1 MRRARTVR
9 RAPARAHP
17 ARRLGLSNPRPRSDS
32 RPSIAAGGARCR
44 GRSRVAA
51 GVAADRTQEVTT
63 AVLGIA
69 DDRALGGSMRV
80 IVTRPQSLVAA
91 KAAVDEV
98 IREIDIA
105 ASRFREDSELC
116 RLNAMPD
123 KVIKVRPLLAQA
135 IESGLRGARMTEGAG
150 DLTIGDAV

>member
-1 MRRARTVR
+1 ILAPGPIPAHLLPLAERAVEDCPVLALALRRTERKK
-9 RAPARAHP
+9 
-17 ARRLGLSNPRPRSDS
+17 S
-32 RPSIAAGGARCR
+32 
-44 GRSRVAA
+44 
-51 GVAADRTQEVTT
+51 T

-105 ASRFREDSELC
+105 ASRFRGDSELC

-123 KVIKVRPLLAQA
+123 KVIKVSPLLAQA
-135 IESGLRGARMTEGAG
+135 IETGLRGAELTEGAV
-150 DLTIGDAV
+150 DPTIGYAIVVNGYDADFSSVAPQGAA

>member
-44 GRSRVAA
+44 GLSRAGA

-63 AVLGIA
+63 AVHGIA

-123 KVIKVRPLLAQA
+123 KVIKVCPLLAQA
-135 IESGLRGARMTEGAG
+135 TATGLRGAELAEGAVG
-150 DLTIGDAV
+150 PAMGTE